1 MKKERL
7 ENGLQKIQSAS
18 TQVDDL
24 KEKLKAQEVEVNLKN
39 EEASKLIQIVGT
51 EKEKVDKEKAVA
63 DEEER
68 KVSKIQEDVS
78 AKKEDCERDLSKAM
92 PALEAAKAAL
102 DTLNKVLTRFR
113 ILFSLETICI
123 WIKSLNNRAIG
134 RFYWPGP
141 SSFAVP

>member
-1 MKKERL
+1 
-7 ENGLQKIQSAS
+7 LQKIQSAS

-102 DTLNKVLTRFR
+102 DTLNKVHTRFENCSHF
-113 ILFSLETICI
+113 IDYVHLDTSQTLQVAHFIGPSLPFLDHCV
-123 WIKSLNNRAIG
+123 IKSDLSR
-134 RFYWPGP
+134 Y
-141 SSFAVP
+141 